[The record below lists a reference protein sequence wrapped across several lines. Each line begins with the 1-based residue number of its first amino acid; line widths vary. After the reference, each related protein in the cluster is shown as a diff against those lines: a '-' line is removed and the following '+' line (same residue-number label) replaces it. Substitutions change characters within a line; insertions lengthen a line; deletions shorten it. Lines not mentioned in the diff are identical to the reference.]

1 MYSRRTRRIVSGSL
15 RFSQCSMASDQVG
28 FTRLREVPMI
38 VAPAF
43 SCSSRASAPLRWSL
57 HMMAGR
63 TGRSSASVS
72 TGIWAPPEKPMPA
85 TSVGEMRAAF
95 SAAGTAWQR
104 AAYHS
109 SGFCSDQ
116 PYLGLLV
123 ATGWDASPASDPS
136 PRISVAFRLPAPRS
150 MPSRCAAR
158 VIQSDPQGDRGDLS
172 QSDTATP
179 RHNCWRRHVCCGNF
193 QPCAWTG
200 AACGGVT
207 MSTTQLAAQLDQS
220 LVGARVPL
228 DQIPV
233 IDFGPFLKGSPAER
247 KAVARK
253 IAEACRN
260 IGFFY
265 LTGHGIPAAM
275 VEGVFAEAKRFFAQP
290 SDAKQ
295 KIAIEKSACHRGYF
309 ALGGENLDPEKQRE
323 TGDFKE
329 GLKIGRD
336 LSPDHPLVKA
346 GTPLHGPNQWPDNLP
361 GWKAVMQGYYD
372 ALVKL
377 GREIMHA
384 FALALELPETHFD
397 RWLTG
402 PMATLGPLHYPP
414 QQG

>member
-1 MYSRRTRRIVSGSL
+1 MIAVVISNLVPELDRPRGGMTMPV
-15 RFSQCSMASDQVG
+15 
-28 FTRLREVPMI
+28 TEV
-38 VAPAF
+38 
-43 SCSSRASAPLRWSL
+43 
-57 HMMAGR
+57 
-63 TGRSSASVS
+63 
-72 TGIWAPPEKPMPA
+72 
-85 TSVGEMRAAF
+85 
-95 SAAGTAWQR
+95 
-104 AAYHS
+104 
-109 SGFCSDQ
+109 
-116 PYLGLLV
+116 
-123 ATGWDASPASDPS
+123 
-136 PRISVAFRLPAPRS
+136 
-150 MPSRCAAR
+150 
-158 VIQSDPQGDRGDLS
+158 
-172 QSDTATP
+172 
-179 RHNCWRRHVCCGNF
+179 
-193 QPCAWTG
+193 
-200 AACGGVT
+200 
-207 MSTTQLAAQLDQS
+207 AAQLDQS
-220 LVGARVPL
+220 LVGKRLPL

-265 LTGHGIPAAM
+265 LTGHGIPSGM

-290 SDAKQ
+290 SEAKQ
-295 KIAIEKSACHRGYF
+295 RIAIEKSACHRGYF

-323 TGDFKE
+323 AGDFKE

-346 GTPLHGPNQWPDNLP
+346 GTPLHGPNQWPDGLP

-384 FALALELPETHFD
+384 FALALELPEDHFD

-414 QQG
+414 QQGRITAQRIGAGAHTDFGCLTILAQDSVGGLQVRNSAGQWVDAPYVPESFVVNIGDMMERWTNGVFSSTQHRVINASGRDRYSLPFFFDPVFDADLTCLETCHGPGNPAKYPPTTGGQYLLDRIDATFDYHRDKEGHRDDNRKT